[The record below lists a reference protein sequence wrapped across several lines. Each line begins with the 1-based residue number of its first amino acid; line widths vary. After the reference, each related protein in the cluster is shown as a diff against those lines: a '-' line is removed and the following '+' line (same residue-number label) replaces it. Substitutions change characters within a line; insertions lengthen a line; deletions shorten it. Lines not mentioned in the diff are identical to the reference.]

1 MTRAFGDVTF
11 KSTASVSDL
20 IAASERPKPKRE
32 RSQQA
37 LATTTQ
43 SSPVVSCLPSMTLR
57 ALPIVGTGAS
67 GGGNSVPLRVVLAS
81 DGLWDVIGAD
91 EAMDMVSHGP
101 GESDSNTGLLQ
112 TATAVTL
119 EAERRTKDT
128 LRGDNI
134 TIVIV
139 DLS

>member
-1 MTRAFGDVTF
+1 MTF

-20 IAASERPKPKRE
+20 MAASERPKPKRE

-37 LATTTQ
+37 LTTTAQ
-43 SSPVVSCLPSMTLR
+43 SSAVVSCLPSVVVR
-57 ALPIVGTGAS
+57 ALPVAGTGATGDGKS
-67 GGGNSVPLRVVLAS
+67 APLRAVLAS

-91 EAMDMVSHGP
+91 EAIAMVSSAP
-101 GESDSNTGLLQ
+101 GDSDSNTGLLQ
-112 TATAVTL
+112 TATALAL
-119 EAERRTKDT
+119 EAERRTKDA

-134 TIVIV
+134 TVVLV